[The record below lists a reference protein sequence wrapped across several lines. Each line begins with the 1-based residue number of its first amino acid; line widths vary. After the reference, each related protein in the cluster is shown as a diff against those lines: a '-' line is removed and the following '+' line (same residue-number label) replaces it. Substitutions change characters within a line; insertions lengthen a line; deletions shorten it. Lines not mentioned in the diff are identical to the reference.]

1 LADEFG
7 NLVLEYL
14 RVIQADVS
22 DVKVRMT
29 SLEENMAAMNR
40 RLDNMDR
47 RIEGIEKR
55 LELVETYASKSAWN
69 QFPEAY

>member
-1 LADEFG
+1 M
-7 NLVLEYL
+7 LEHL

-29 SLEENMAAMNR
+29 SLEENMAA
-40 RLDNMDR
+40 DGTGASTSMDR
-47 RIEGIEKR
+47 RMRGHAR
-55 LELVETYASKSAWN
+55 SGVELVETYASKSAWN